1 MMKIMMEITRNAIA
15 ADDDITARMYIC
27 TSIRRDPDSS
37 IFPIQFG
44 DQTITQFSLT
54 PLGPLR

>member
-1 MMKIMMEITRNAIA
+1 MEITRNAIA

-44 DQTITQFSLT
+44 D
-54 PLGPLR
+54 